1 MGRKISSSLTRSLI
15 VALAM
20 ILVVPIMPEP
30 VVQRAQAA
38 SLAEQLGIDPDY
50 MPPEMG
56 QSDLDVYV
64 PETGHFLTGYMLDY
78 WRANGAST
86 VYGNPISEPFGAS
99 NGLYSQAFE
108 RGIFQ
113 FSPHW
118 MWTDDP
124 AVRLMPIGQQ
134 ELKDDRLSTR
144 SDGRRTGADRR
155 ATAWQP
161 EAGST
166 VRANEVANENG
177 HVSNLTGYSLSGEF
191 AAWYDAHEGWFYMG
205 APISKPHLSRGVE
218 VQWFENGMLMLQDG
232 VAVPAP
238 LPRENP
244 EKYGVDT
251 TPIQQGGR
259 PEYAE
264 ALFINHDNPWGVD
277 VTRIT
282 GRKRIEISVSN
293 QMLRAYMGDTL
304 VLETYVSTGLP
315 PNETEI
321 GAFHVRIKYEQQTMS
336 GFSNSTGEVIGLS
349 GDGNAQSGQQWSV
362 EDVPHILYFNYQAEA
377 IHGAYWHNNF
387 GNKMSHGCVNLPLDI
402 AAFMFDFAPLGTQVD
417 VYE

>member
-1 MGRKISSSLTRSLI
+1 
-15 VALAM
+15 
-20 ILVVPIMPEP
+20 
-30 VVQRAQAA
+30 
-38 SLAEQLGIDPDY
+38 
-50 MPPEMG
+50 
-56 QSDLDVYV
+56 
-64 PETGHFLTGYMLDY
+64 
-78 WRANGAST
+78 
-86 VYGNPISEPFGAS
+86 
-99 NGLYSQAFE
+99 
-108 RGIFQ
+108 
-113 FSPHW
+113 
-118 MWTDDP
+118 
-124 AVRLMPIGQQ
+124 
-134 ELKDDRLSTR
+134 
-144 SDGRRTGADRR
+144 
-155 ATAWQP
+155 
-161 EAGST
+161 
-166 VRANEVANENG
+166 
-177 HVSNLTGYSLSGEF
+177 
-191 AAWYDAHEGWFYMG
+191 
-205 APISKPHLSRGVE
+205 
-218 VQWFENGMLMLQDG
+218 MLMLQDG

-277 VTRIT
+277 VTRLT